1 MPPMARNDELR
12 RLLDAIIPIASD
24 LSLPVVLERIV
35 ASACGLAGAAY
46 GALGVLGE
54 DQRLAEFITV
64 GADADTISR
73 IGPPP
78 EGHGILGLLIW
89 DPKPIRL
96 DDLSKHAA
104 SFGFPPNHP
113 PMRSFLGVPVISRDR
128 VFGNLYLTEKQ
139 GADAFSQEDEDLVV
153 GLAAVAGVAIEN
165 ARLHDKVREVAV
177 IEDRERIARDLHDT
191 VIQRL
196 YATGMSLSATMR
208 YAVRP
213 EVVERLKSAIDDLDA
228 TMRDIR
234 STIFA
239 LTTADRGTSGLRAD
253 VLRLAQRSENALGFA
268 PRVTFGGLVD
278 SLVPEG
284 IGDHLLA
291 ALREA
296 LTNVAKHARASRC
309 DVAVVVEEGDVVLT
323 VDDDGAGVADAPA
336 SGLGVRNLV
345 ERAQVLG
352 GSAEVTRR
360 PEGGTRVR
368 WRVPLSV
375 VVR

>member
-1 MPPMARNDELR
+1 MASNELR
-12 RLLDAIIPIASD
+12 RLLDAIIPVASD
-24 LSLPVVLERIV
+24 LSLPIVLERIV
-35 ASACGLAGAAY
+35 ASACGLVGARY

-64 GADADTISR
+64 GADAETIAR

-89 DPKPIRL
+89 EPRPIRL
-96 DDLSKHAA
+96 DDLSRHSA
-104 SFGFPPNHP
+104 SFGFPANHP
-113 PMRSFLGVPVISRDR
+113 PMRSFLGVPVLSRGT

-139 GADAFSQEDEDLVV
+139 GAERFSQEDEDLVV
-153 GLAAVAGVAIEN
+153 GLAAVAGVAIAN

-196 YATGMSLSATMR
+196 YATGMTLSATLR
-208 YAVRP
+208 HAVKP
-213 EVVERLKSAIDDLDA
+213 EVIERLRTAIDDLDT

-239 LTTADRGTSGLRAD
+239 LQTADRGHQGLRSD
-253 VLRLAQRSENALGFA
+253 VLRLVQKAENALGFA

-278 SLVPEG
+278 SAVPEG

-291 ALREA
+291 AVREA
-296 LTNVAKHARASRC
+296 LTNVAKHARATRA
-309 DVAVVVEEGDVVLT
+309 DVTVVVEDGDVVLT
-323 VDDDGAGVADAPA
+323 VTDNGVGVGDERRP
-336 SGLGVRNLV
+336 GLGVQNLA
-345 ERAQVLG
+345 ERATVLG
-352 GSAEVTRR
+352 GECTVSRR
-360 PEGGTRVR
+360 PEGGTEVH